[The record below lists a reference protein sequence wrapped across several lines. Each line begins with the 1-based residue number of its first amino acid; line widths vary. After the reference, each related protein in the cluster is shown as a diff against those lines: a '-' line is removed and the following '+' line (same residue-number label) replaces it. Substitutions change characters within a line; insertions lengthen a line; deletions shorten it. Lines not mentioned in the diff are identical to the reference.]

1 MNARGFHG
9 LIAAAAVL
17 VVCGASSAPSLAR
30 SATGAPSTLYTR
42 LGGYDFLAKFVDTA
56 FPRVASN
63 DQLRRLFRG
72 HSQDSQIRQR
82 QLIID
87 ALCQAAGGPC
97 AYTGRSMRPV
107 HAGLGIT
114 DSDWTVFTGILSAAL
129 DELKVRPSERKDFLE
144 LLERRFRPDVVEA
157 H

>member
-72 HSQDSQIRQR
+72 TPKTARSDNASSSST
-82 QLIID
+82 
-87 ALCQAAGGPC
+87 PC
-97 AYTGRSMRPV
+97 ARLP
-107 HAGLGIT
+107 
-114 DSDWTVFTGILSAAL
+114 
-129 DELKVRPSERKDFLE
+129 EVR
-144 LLERRFRPDVVEA
+144 A
-157 H
+157 HTQDAP